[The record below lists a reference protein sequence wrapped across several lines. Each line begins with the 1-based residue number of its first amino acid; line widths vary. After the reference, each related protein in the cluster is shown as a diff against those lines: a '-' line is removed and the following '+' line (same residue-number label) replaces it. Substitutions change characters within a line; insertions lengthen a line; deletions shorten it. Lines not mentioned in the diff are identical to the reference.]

1 MGKSKLYVVRSI
13 AFLLTFLDFC
23 SNCQHVTMILI
34 SQQLVNNH
42 WVMLI
47 FRGFLV
53 KFGLL
58 DKRTPA
64 RNRTVTNGTGIRYSI
79 L

>member
-1 MGKSKLYVVRSI
+1 
-13 AFLLTFLDFC
+13 
-23 SNCQHVTMILI
+23 
-34 SQQLVNNH
+34 
-42 WVMLI
+42 MLI
-47 FRGFLV
+47 IRGFLV